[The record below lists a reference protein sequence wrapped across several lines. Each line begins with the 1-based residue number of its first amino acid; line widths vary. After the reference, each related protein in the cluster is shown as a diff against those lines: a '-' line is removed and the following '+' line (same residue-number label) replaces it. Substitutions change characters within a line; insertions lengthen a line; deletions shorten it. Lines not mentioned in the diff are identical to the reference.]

1 MKGFPGCAQESCRL
15 FYCVSANHLTIIIAS
30 VSCLVFFIMIILL
43 LAILYRKDPLCCRF
57 YRGSQ
62 HHTDVPPHYH
72 SRQSLVGCSYN
83 QQGAGTTPGEMD
95 PQLGRLFIV
104 GKPSSYHLQGPPPR
118 LPSYESVRKKDR
130 QRLIHSMIAD
140 RFGLNGPYS
149 DSEPPPTY
157 EETLRRSVEI
167 SAVDLQ
173 SPETPSSSSL
183 TCPGPSP
190 AVWAEAPVCG
200 PPGLE
205 PRGPAA
211 DQQ

>member
-1 MKGFPGCAQESCRL
+1 MSSNSTKNFPL
-15 FYCVSANHLTIIIAS
+15 TANHLTIIIAS

-95 PQLGRLFIV
+95 PQQLGRLFIV